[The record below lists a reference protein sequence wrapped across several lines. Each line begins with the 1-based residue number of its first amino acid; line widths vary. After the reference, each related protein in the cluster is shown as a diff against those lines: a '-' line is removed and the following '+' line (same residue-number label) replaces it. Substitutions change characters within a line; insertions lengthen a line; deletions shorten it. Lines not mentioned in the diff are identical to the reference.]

1 MRQAKFDYYKTLDIN
16 CLTDNRKIWKTVKP
30 LFSDKIQASSKIT
43 LLENQV
49 VVTDAKE
56 VAEIFNEYFVNITD
70 SLGIIQPKDALTP
83 TDGLHD
89 PVEIAIKKYSSHP
102 SIKLRIFPVSISV
115 DFGKAII
122 HNRPL

>member
-1 MRQAKFDYYKTLDIN
+1 M
-16 CLTDNRKIWKTVKP
+16 
-30 LFSDKIQASSKIT
+30 
-43 LLENQV
+43 ENEV
-49 VVTDAKE
+49 LVTDDKE

-102 SIKLRIFPVSISV
+102 SIKLISENKKIQTFLPAYYKSFSMLV
-115 DFGKAII
+115 LSMELFLSNLKKVK
-122 HNRPL
+122 